1 MRQTKDFIDRMMEF
15 ESGMLNDAEIIEMFS
30 DLIKSG
36 ASWSLQGHYGR
47 FSSSLIEA
55 GWLDKEGNRL
65 KNLKDYENI

>member
-1 MRQTKDFIDRMMEF
+1 MGQTKDFIDRMMEF

-47 FSSSLIEA
+47 FASSLIEA
-55 GWLDKEGNRL
+55 GWIDKDGNIL
-65 KNLKDYENI
+65 KNLKDHGN